1 MISTEVKLKL
11 TEKQYWYIAG
21 VRAGMSRRQ
30 AALAAGYSIS
40 SANNVAYNVERRG
53 RGGNP
58 IIRLLMDFIR
68 REQACE
74 GNGAAKNEQC
84 PAQVQPDQ

>member
-1 MISTEVKLKL
+1 MARGGEKLKL

-30 AALAAGYSIS
+30 AALAAGYAPS
-40 SANNVAYNVERRG
+40 SANNPGWNIERRG

-58 IIRLLMDFIR
+58 VMRYFWEMLSASVR
-68 REQACE
+68 
-74 GNGAAKNEQC
+74 NGSKPNGRSQPE
-84 PAQVQPDQ
+84 VQPDQ